1 MHICLKCLPAFNNNT
16 FSAQE
21 RIYVDYGSVWTELKP
36 MTSFCFGFIC
46 NCTTCTIRA
55 RTLKVH
61 YINKCFSASF
71 FHSWREWR
79 KNPRKRFVDFQS
91 RNISYPEFF
100 SCICAPNCK
109 QSNSFN
115 FFNNNFYCFNIFSIL
130 TIFFQ
135 LIQYFLCRLFE
146 NRFLCSLVVF
156 YCFFGY
162 FFSRTKK

>member
-1 MHICLKCLPAFNNNT
+1 MFIMEVCEQSWSRWHHSVSDLFAIVLPAP
-16 FSAQE
+16 
-21 RIYVDYGSVWTELKP
+21 YSV
-36 MTSFCFGFIC
+36 
-46 NCTTCTIRA
+46 

-146 NRFLCSLVVF
+146 NRFLCSLAIF

-162 FFSRTKK
+162 FFQEPKNRNKIEP